1 MKEEEKKEKKF
12 ISLLSD
18 TTFKHFFKIED
29 YKEFFNTIIR
39 PYTNMDISEFR
50 LFDPEFNSGNKK
62 RDYRLDIV
70 LESDKVNL
78 IILLGKKIILS
89 LLLIILIKLI

>member
-1 MKEEEKKEKKF
+1 MKKKKRRRKN
-12 ISLLSD
+12 SLVLSD

-39 PYTNMDISEFR
+39 SYTNMDISEFR
-50 LFDPEFNSGNKK
+50 LYDLEFNSGNKK

-70 LESDKVNL
+70 LESD
-78 IILLGKKIILS
+78 
-89 LLLIILIKLI
+89 